1 MNFTGPPIMME
12 RLGAAMARAMGTRRS
27 YIMAAMFAFYVAVN
41 LFSSFTDEYLRRWG
55 PFARPLPLLLF
66 FLLFWVGVRR
76 ARSRVA
82 PKVVDQTANIQQ
94 CKVLVLFLSPPGKDE
109 PNLPTLL
116 GDLSLK
122 GRLAD
127 RSVRALL
134 QASWRMPLE
143 AVAAHVP
150 HLEKVI
156 VIPSSGKNGTAP
168 KAPLFRDL
176 LAHLLP
182 DGRPVN
188 ILDVTSW
195 LGPPWDKGVDF
206 EDLKAL
212 VDILSAVDSRLGKT
226 PAYEIMIDI
235 TGGQKPPTAA
245 GTAIALGEG
254 RRFQYVSMQD
264 MTVRTYDLIYDTGQD

>member
-1 MNFTGPPIMME
+1 MTFTGPPVMME

-55 PFARPLPLLLF
+55 PFARPVPLVVF
-66 FLLFWVGVRR
+66 FVLFWVGVRR

-82 PKVVDQTANIQQ
+82 PKVVDQTADIQP
-94 CKVLVLFLSPPGKDE
+94 CKVLLLFLSPPGKDE
-109 PNLPTLL
+109 PNLPALL
-116 GDLSLK
+116 NDAYIK
-122 GRLAD
+122 GRISD
-127 RSVRALL
+127 RAVRERL

-143 AVAAHVP
+143 AVAAHVRR
-150 HLEKVI
+150 LRKVV
-156 VIPSSGKNGTAP
+156 VIPSSGRSGTAG

-176 LAHLLP
+176 LLHLLP
-182 DGRPVN
+182 NQESVE
-188 ILDVTSW
+188 ILDVTAW
-195 LGPPWDKGVDF
+195 LGAPWDKGVDF

-212 VDILSAVDSRLGKT
+212 VNVLIAIESRLEKT
-226 PAYEIMIDI
+226 PPYEIMIDI

-254 RRFQYVSMQD
+254 RRFQYVSTLD